1 MRRLPVL
8 ALFALLLV
16 VTPALAIDN
25 DDLGSEAQTQGYGH
39 IFGFV
44 LLVAA
49 GGILLLGGIYV
60 FKGMAAEVRR
70 GKTTG
75 VFREAILDDLPKK
88 KPRALYLGEKVPDW
102 KVANRLKA
110 NGAALKF
117 LARSD
122 NWFDVAYLAK
132 VATGAF
138 KAVKAGLEGRASK
151 KIEDRVTPEF
161 LEEIKAEI
169 KRLHKKGELHVFSP
183 VEVEE
188 IEIVHFEAPASQ
200 SRHTF
205 TALISAKSRDYFRDD
220 KSGEVLRGDKKYYAY
235 QEFWRFRRTTA
246 RWVLERIR
254 PSGDMDTVL
263 GAKNAMAQA
272 DLEKFAKSADEELL
286 REFVAK

>member
-1 MRRLPVL
+1 MRRLPAL
-8 ALFALLLV
+8 ALFALLLAA
-16 VTPALAIDN
+16 TPALAADN

-60 FKGMAAEVRR
+60 FKGMMAEVQR

-75 VFREAILDDLPKK
+75 VFREAILDDLPKR

-102 KVANRLKA
+102 KIANRLKA
-110 NGAALKF
+110 NGPALKF

-122 NWFDVAYLAK
+122 DWFDAKYLAK
-132 VATGAF
+132 IATGAF
-138 KAVKAGLEGRASK
+138 KAVKAALEGRTSK
-151 KIEDRVTPEF
+151 KIEDRVSPEF

-183 VEVEE
+183 VDVEE
-188 IEIVHFEAPASQ
+188 VEIVHFEAPAAQ
-200 SRHTF
+200 AKHTF

-235 QEFWRFRRTTA
+235 QEFWRFRRTKA

-254 PSGDMDTVL
+254 PSGDMDTVI
-263 GAKNAMAQA
+263 GAKNVLAPA
-272 DLEKFAKSADEELL
+272 DLDKFAKTADEELL

>member
-1 MRRLPVL
+1 MRRLAAL
-8 ALFALLLV
+8 ALFALF
-16 VTPALAIDN
+16 LAATAVRA
-25 DDLGSEAQTQGYGH
+25 DDMDSEAQQNQYGH
-39 IFGFV
+39 IFGYV
-44 LLVAA
+44 LVVVA
-49 GGILLLGGIYV
+49 GGVLLLGAVYI
-60 FKGMAAEVRR
+60 FKGMLAEIQR

-75 VFREAILDDLPKK
+75 VFREAILDDMPKK

-110 NGAALKF
+110 NGPALKF

-122 NWFDVAYLAK
+122 NWFDTAYLAK

-138 KAVKAGLEGRASK
+138 KAVKAGLEGRTSK
-151 KIEDRVTPEF
+151 KIESRVAPEF

-188 IEIVHFEAPASQ
+188 IAIVHFEAPATVTK
-200 SRHTF
+200 HTF

-220 KSGEVLRGDKKYYAY
+220 KSGEVRRGDKKYYAY
-235 QEFWRFRRTTA
+235 QEFWRFRRTKA

-263 GAKNAMAQA
+263 AAKNVMTQK
-272 DLEKFAKSADEELL
+272 DLDKFAKTADEELL

>member
-1 MRRLPVL
+1 MRRLSPLVL
-8 ALFALLLV
+8 FVLLV
-16 VTPALAIDN
+16 AASPALSADN

-39 IFGFV
+39 IFGYV

-49 GGILLLGGIYV
+49 GGILLLGGVYV
-60 FKGMAAEVRR
+60 FKGMLAEVQR

-75 VFREAILDDLPKK
+75 VFREAILDDMPKK

-110 NGAALKF
+110 NGPALKF

-122 NWFDVAYLAK
+122 NWFDTAYLAK
-132 VATGAF
+132 IATGAF
-138 KAVKAGLEGRASK
+138 KGIKAALEGRTSK

-169 KRLHKKGELHVFSP
+169 KRLHKKGELHLFSP
-183 VEVEE
+183 VEIEE
-188 IEIVHFEAPASQ
+188 IAIVHFEAPATTT
-200 SRHTF
+200 RHTF

-235 QEFWRFRRTTA
+235 QEFWRFRRTKA

-263 GAKNAMAQA
+263 GAKNVMTQK
-272 DLEKFAKSADEELL
+272 DLDKFAKSADEELL